1 MRTYFQNLLS
11 RFIKEERATAL
22 VEAALLIPVMLTLLM
37 GSFDLGQGIIMNQK
51 AITASQIA
59 ADLVSRAKTVNQ
71 ADVDNIVN
79 GAKLAFHP
87 YSTTSFGIDV
97 VSLEYDE
104 DSLPFELWRDTR
116 NMTPNQSAVD
126 STAGL
131 PAEKDGMV
139 IVTVEFTYKPYFSGM
154 LTDEINI
161 QEVAFTR
168 GRRSRTVT
176 WE

>member
-1 MRTYFQNLLS
+1 MKSYLQKLLE
-11 RFIKEERATAL
+11 RFFKEEDATAL
-22 VEAALLIPVMLTLLM
+22 VEAALLTPVMLTLLM
-37 GSFDLGQGIIMNQK
+37 GSFDLGQGIMMNQK

-71 ADVDNIVN
+71 SDVDNIVN
-79 GAKLAFHP
+79 GSKLAFHP
-87 YSTTSFGIDV
+87 HSTSSFGIDV
-97 VSLEYDE
+97 VSLEYDK

-116 NMTPNQSAVD
+116 NMTPNQTAVD

-131 PAEKDGMV
+131 PAEKDGMI
-139 IVTVEFTYKPYFSGM
+139 IVTVQYTYTPFFSGM
-154 LTDEINI
+154 LTDDINI